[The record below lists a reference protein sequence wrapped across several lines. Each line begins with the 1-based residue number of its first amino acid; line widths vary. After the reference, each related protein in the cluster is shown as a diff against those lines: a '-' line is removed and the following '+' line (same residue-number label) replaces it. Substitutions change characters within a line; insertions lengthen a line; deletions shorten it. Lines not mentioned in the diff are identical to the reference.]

1 MKKWGQLQDLKQ
13 ASDLVKPTV
22 LRSHIT
28 KDLGRSKPAA
38 MLLLKILQHGKDL
51 LRAEPIDMTE
61 RPSPERRKSEAENR
75 TDVPVLGRIQDP

>member
-1 MKKWGQLQDLKQ
+1 
-13 ASDLVKPTV
+13 
-22 LRSHIT
+22 
-28 KDLGRSKPAA
+28 

-61 RPSPERRKSEAENR
+61 RLSPERRKSEAENR